1 MTFNNHAVSG
11 TDAGVE
17 LGIQYMATDLIE
29 LKNLGKTSV
38 QWLNAVGI
46 RTLEQLHEVGSVAA
60 YCKVRDRG
68 FKVSKVLLY
77 ALEGALIGT
86 HWNDLDSDYKARL
99 LEAVKNNLPD
109 S

>member
-1 MTFNNHAVSG
+1 MTQG
-11 TDAGVE
+11 TS
-17 LGIQYMATDLIE
+17 MATHLIE

-46 RTLEQLHEVGSVAA
+46 RTLEQLHEIGSVAA

-77 ALEGALIGT
+77 ALEGALTGA
-86 HWNDLDSDYKARL
+86 HWNDLDEDYKKRL
-99 LEAVKNNLPD
+99 LKEVDEYPP
-109 S
+109 SP

>member
-1 MTFNNHAVSG
+1 
-11 TDAGVE
+11 
-17 LGIQYMATDLIE
+17 MATDLIE

-77 ALEGALIGT
+77 AMEGALIGK
-86 HWNDLDSDYKARL
+86 HWNDLDEEYKLRL
-99 LEAVKNNLPD
+99 LEQVDNFPA

>member
-1 MTFNNHAVSG
+1 
-11 TDAGVE
+11 
-17 LGIQYMATDLIE
+17 MANELIE

-46 RTLEQLHEVGSVAA
+46 KTLDQLKKTGSVES

-77 ALEGALIGT
+77 ALEGALNNA
-86 HWNDLDSDYKARL
+86 HWNELTEEQKHRL
-99 LEAVKNNLPD
+99 LQAVNARSSLQ
-109 S
+109 

>member
-1 MTFNNHAVSG
+1 
-11 TDAGVE
+11 
-17 LGIQYMATDLIE
+17 MATDLIE

-46 RTLEQLHEVGSVAA
+46 RTLEQLHELGSVAA
-60 YCKVRDRG
+60 YCKVKDRG

-77 ALEGALIGT
+77 ALEGALSGA
-86 HWNDLDSDYKARL
+86 HWNDIDNDAKQSL
-99 LEAVKNNLPD
+99 LKKVDDFPA

>member
-1 MTFNNHAVSG
+1 
-11 TDAGVE
+11 
-17 LGIQYMATDLIE
+17 MATDLIE

-77 ALEGALIGT
+77 ALEGALIGA
-86 HWNDLDSDYKARL
+86 HWNDLDPDYKARL
-99 LEAVKNNLPD
+99 LEAVED
-109 S
+109 SPPVL

>member
-1 MTFNNHAVSG
+1 
-11 TDAGVE
+11 
-17 LGIQYMATDLIE
+17 MATDLIE

-38 QWLNAVGI
+38 LWLNAVGI
-46 RTLEQLHEVGSVAA
+46 RTLEQLHEIGSVAA

-77 ALEGALIGT
+77 ALEGALTGT
-86 HWNDLDSDYKARL
+86 HWNDLNEEYKKRL
-99 LEAVKNNLPD
+99 LREADEFPF

>member
-1 MTFNNHAVSG
+1 
-11 TDAGVE
+11 
-17 LGIQYMATDLIE
+17 MATDLIE

-46 RTLEQLHEVGSVAA
+46 RTLEQLREIGAVAA

-77 ALEGALIGT
+77 AMEGALIGA
-86 HWNDLDSDYKARL
+86 HWNDLDNDYKTRL
-99 LEAVKNNLPD
+99 LEEVKQYKD
-109 S
+109 

>member
-1 MTFNNHAVSG
+1 
-11 TDAGVE
+11 
-17 LGIQYMATDLIE
+17 MATDLIE

-46 RTLEQLHEVGSVAA
+46 RTLEQLHETGSVAA

-77 ALEGALIGT
+77 AMEGALIGK
-86 HWNDLDSDYKARL
+86 HWNDLNEEYKQRL
-99 LEAVKNNLPD
+99 LKQVDQFPV

>member
-1 MTFNNHAVSG
+1 
-11 TDAGVE
+11 
-17 LGIQYMATDLIE
+17 MATDLIE

-38 QWLNAVGI
+38 QWLNAVGV
-46 RTLEQLHEVGSVAA
+46 RTLEQLHEIGAVAA

-77 ALEGALIGT
+77 ALEGALIGA
-86 HWNDLDSDYKARL
+86 HWNELDPDHKARL
-99 LEAVKNNLPD
+99 LKAVDETPR

>member
-1 MTFNNHAVSG
+1 MT
-11 TDAGVE
+11 TE
-17 LGIQYMATDLIE
+17 LIE

-46 RTLEQLHEVGSVAA
+46 RTLQQLHDIGSVAA

-86 HWNDLDSDYKARL
+86 HWNKLDQEYKLRL
-99 LEAVKNNLPD
+99 LKAVEC
-109 S
+109 SSVS

>member
-1 MTFNNHAVSG
+1 
-11 TDAGVE
+11 
-17 LGIQYMATDLIE
+17 MATDLIE

-46 RTLEQLHEVGSVAA
+46 RTLEQLHETGSVAA

-77 ALEGALIGT
+77 AMEGALIGK
-86 HWNDLDSDYKARL
+86 HWNDLDEEYKQRL
-99 LEAVKNNLPD
+99 LKQVDQFPA

>member
-77 ALEGALIGT
+77 ALEGALNGT

>member
-1 MTFNNHAVSG
+1 
-11 TDAGVE
+11 
-17 LGIQYMATDLIE
+17 MATDLIE

-46 RTLEQLHEVGSVAA
+46 RTLEQLHEVGTVAA

-77 ALEGALIGT
+77 AMEGALIGK
-86 HWNDLDSDYKARL
+86 HWNDLDEDYKHRL
-99 LEAVKNNLPD
+99 LKQVEEFP
-109 S
+109 SG

>member
-1 MTFNNHAVSG
+1 
-11 TDAGVE
+11 
-17 LGIQYMATDLIE
+17 MATDLIE

-46 RTLEQLHEVGSVAA
+46 RTLEQLHETGSVAA

-77 ALEGALIGT
+77 AMEGALIGK
-86 HWNDLDSDYKARL
+86 HWNDLNEEYKQRL
-99 LEAVKNNLPD
+99 LKQVDQFPT